1 MRLSSRR
8 AKKNAVLGITLGDPA
23 GVGPELVRK
32 VIRRMARSYKLRI
45 IGNEEGFQPGQPT
58 LRGAKMALE
67 ALNESVRLLKSGDI
81 AGVVNGPVSKEWLR
95 RVGFQFPGQTEFYA
109 NAFGMKSEA
118 VTMLMIGPR
127 LRVALASTHVSLKR
141 AVCDLSKGQILR
153 AGVHLVETL
162 RRLGFRRPRIAV
174 CGLNPHGG
182 EGGLFGNEEKKV
194 VEPAVRELSKKVG
207 YKVWGPE
214 SPDTVF
220 LRAGK
225 GEFDGVVALY
235 HDQGLIPAK
244 LLDFESTV
252 NVTAGLPVVRCS
264 PDHGTA
270 FDLAGKGKAK
280 ADSLM
285 AAIRLAGQLAG
296 CGPR

>member
-1 MRLSSRR
+1 M
-8 AKKNAVLGITLGDPA
+8 LGITLGDPA

-32 VIRRMARSYKLRI
+32 VIRKMARSYELRI
-45 IGNEEGFQPGQPT
+45 IGDEDGFLLGRPT

-67 ALNESVRLLKSGDI
+67 ALQESVRLLKSGEI
-81 AGVVNGPVSKEWLR
+81 VGVVNGPVSKEWLR

-109 NAFGMKSEA
+109 KAFGMKGSE
-118 VTMLMIGPR
+118 VTMMMIGPR
-127 LRVALASTHVSLKR
+127 LRVALVSTHLSLKK
-141 AVCDLSKGQILR
+141 AVNNLSKGGIVR
-153 AGVHLVETL
+153 AGVHLAGTL
-162 RRLGFRRPRIAV
+162 RRMGFRKPRIAV

-182 EGGLFGNEEKKV
+182 EGGLFGNEERKV

-220 LRAGK
+220 WRAGK

-252 NVTAGLPVVRCS
+252 NVTVGLPVVRCS

-270 FDLAGKGKAK
+270 FDLAGRGKAK

-285 AAIRLAGQLAG
+285 AAIRLAGKLV
-296 CGPR
+296 CGGRR